1 MPAPNPTTQQRTR
14 QLVDY
19 RHWVLALITLIVSW
33 AITSARLAQ
42 AEEPPAPAPEFQ
54 SAQSIESAIKTYLKQ
69 QVAVGT
75 QSQFQIT
82 PLDPRLQLKTCNQ
95 PLHVQTNRLGV
106 PQGGR
111 LTVKV
116 ACLGDAPWRI
126 FVPVKIMTP
135 VTVLSLARP
144 LAPGAQITAQDLST
158 QVVNANNQT
167 SAYLTQPA
175 DAIGQVVT
183 RPMQAG
189 QILTQQ
195 DLNAAQIIKRGDRV
209 TLVAGGDGVS
219 VSAEGI
225 AQGSAGAGQRLMVK
239 NSRSG
244 AQVEGIV
251 RDAHTVVIP

>member
-1 MPAPNPTTQQRTR
+1 
-14 QLVDY
+14 V
-19 RHWVLALITLIVSW
+19 
-33 AITSARLAQ
+33 AQ
-42 AEEPPAPAPEFQ
+42 AEEPPASTPQFQ
-54 SAQSIESAIKTYLKQ
+54 SAQSIESAIQIYLKQ

-75 QSQFQIT
+75 QIQFQVT
-82 PLDPRLQLKTCNQ
+82 PKDPRLQLKKSDQ
-95 PLHVQTNRLGV
+95 PQHVQTNSLSV

-111 LTVKV
+111 LTVQV

-126 FVPVKIMTP
+126 FVPVKIMTL

-158 QVVNANNQT
+158 QVVNANTQT

-195 DLNAAQIIKRGDRV
+195 DLNTVQIIKRGDRV
-209 TLVAGGDGVS
+209 TLIAGSDGVS

-225 AQGSAGAGQRLMVK
+225 AQGSAGQGQRVMVK

-244 AQVEGIV
+244 AQVEGIA

>member
-1 MPAPNPTTQQRTR
+1 MPAPNPTAQHSPPFLAYCRT
-14 QLVDY
+14 
-19 RHWVLALITLIVSW
+19 WVLALITAIVSW
-33 AITSARLAQ
+33 ASTGLIVAKAQ
-42 AEEPPAPAPEFQ
+42 EPPAQTPQFQ
-54 SAQSIESAIKTYLKQ
+54 TAQSIELAIQTYLKQ
-69 QVAVGT
+69 EVAVGT
-75 QSQFQIT
+75 QSQFQVT
-82 PLDPRLQLKTCNQ
+82 PLDPRLQLKTCDQ
-95 PLHVQTNRLGV
+95 PLQVQTNHLSV

-111 LTVKV
+111 LTVQV
-116 ACLGDAPWRI
+116 ACPGDAPWRI

-144 LAPGAQITAQDLST
+144 LAPGTQITAQDLST
-158 QVVNANNQT
+158 QVVNANSQT
-167 SAYLTQPA
+167 SAYVTEPA

-189 QILTQQ
+189 QILTLQ

-209 TLVAGGDGVS
+209 TLIAGGDGVS

-225 AQGSAGAGQRLMVK
+225 AQGSAGVGQRLIVK

-244 AQVEGIV
+244 AQVEGIA

>member
-1 MPAPNPTTQQRTR
+1 MPAPNLTAQHRTPFSAYCR
-14 QLVDY
+14 TG
-19 RHWVLALITLIVSW
+19 VLALITAIIGW
-33 AITSARLAQ
+33 ASTGTLVAH
-42 AEEPPAPAPEFQ
+42 AEKPAAETPPFQ
-54 SAQSIESAIKTYLKQ
+54 SPQSIESAIQIYLKQ

-75 QSQFQIT
+75 QSQFQVT
-82 PLDPRLQLKTCNQ
+82 PLDPRLQLKTCTQ
-95 PLHVQTNRLGV
+95 PLQVQTNRLSV

-111 LTVKV
+111 LTVQV
-116 ACLGDAPWRI
+116 ACQGDAPWRI

-158 QVVNANNQT
+158 QVVNANSQT
-167 SAYLTQPA
+167 IAYLTNPVQV
-175 DAIGQVVT
+175 IGQVVM

-209 TLVAGGDGVS
+209 TLIAGGDGVS

-225 AQGSAGAGQRLMVK
+225 AQGSAGAGQRVMVK

-244 AQVEGIV
+244 AQVEGIA

>member
-1 MPAPNPTTQQRTR
+1 MPAPNLTAQHSNTLSAYCRNAG
-14 QLVDY
+14 
-19 RHWVLALITLIVSW
+19 LALITAIAGWASAGSIV
-33 AITSARLAQ
+33 AH
-42 AEEPPAPAPEFQ
+42 AEEPPAQTPQFQ
-54 SAQSIESAIKTYLKQ
+54 SAQSIESAIQVYLKQ
-69 QVAVGT
+69 QVAVGIH
-75 QSQFQIT
+75 SQFQVT

-95 PLHVQTNRLGV
+95 PLQVQTNRLSV

-111 LTVKV
+111 LTVQV
-116 ACLGDAPWRI
+116 ACQGDAPWRI

-158 QVVNANNQT
+158 QIVNANSQT

-175 DAIGQVVT
+175 DAIGLVVT

-209 TLVAGGDGVS
+209 TLIAGGDGVS

-225 AQGSAGAGQRLMVK
+225 AQGSAGAGQRVMVK

-244 AQVEGIV
+244 AQVEGIA